1 MTRFFGWTT
10 LIVFASSLF
19 RSRCLAPAALALTGY
34 LVPAICVGQVA
45 PQRAPVQPAPQA
57 TGKPLDT
64 LTLAATNVGIKRC
77 LPAISRLSSLVLN
90 GSTGNDVLV
99 DWDRKNAD
107 GMPFFSLS
115 GVEYKNASLAFSLTA
130 VPDSQ
135 GGCSVA
141 AERISVAPFTCRSI
155 ALQELGG
162 YRAVQLLPTFTV
174 YVDEKDAGA
183 SVSLIDSPPG
193 CLLIRRHVQFD
204 WKEPVAGA
212 AQARVAGNPAAAP
225 GPVASVPQRP

>member
-1 MTRFFGWTT
+1 MP
-10 LIVFASSLF
+10 ASFLF
-19 RSRCLAPAALALTGY
+19 RRLRPVCVLSALAISLW
-34 LVPAICVGQVA
+34 PALGPAQVT
-45 PQRAPVQPAPQA
+45 PQRPPSLPAPQA
-57 TGKPLDT
+57 PGKTLDT
-64 LTLAATNVGIKRC
+64 LTLAATNVGVKRC
-77 LPAISRLSSLVLN
+77 LPAISRLSSLVLS

-135 GGCSVA
+135 GGCSIA

-204 WKEPVAGA
+204 WKEPA
-212 AQARVAGNPAAAP
+212 AATSQARPGGVPLPPQNSTPLAPAA
-225 GPVASVPQRP
+225 PVRP

>member
-1 MTRFFGWTT
+1 M
-10 LIVFASSLF
+10 VFANTLF
-19 RSRCLAPAALALTGY
+19 RSFYLILAVCVLTG
-34 LVPAICVGQVA
+34 LLGPAICLAQVS
-45 PQRAPVQPAPQA
+45 PQRVPVQPTPQA
-57 TGKPLDT
+57 VAKPLDT

-135 GGCSVA
+135 GGCSIA

-155 ALQELGG
+155 ALQELAG

-204 WKEPVAGA
+204 WKEPPAGA
-212 AQARVAGNPAAAP
+212 SQGRPGAP
-225 GPVASVPQRP
+225 SAVPPSRASVAPVPPVRP

>member
-1 MTRFFGWTT
+1 M
-10 LIVFASSLF
+10 
-19 RSRCLAPAALALTGY
+19 
-34 LVPAICVGQVA
+34 
-45 PQRAPVQPAPQA
+45 
-57 TGKPLDT
+57 
-64 LTLAATNVGIKRC
+64 
-77 LPAISRLSSLVLN
+77 LS

-135 GGCSVA
+135 GGCSIA
-141 AERISVAPFTCRSI
+141 AERISVAPFTCKSI

-204 WKEPVAGA
+204 WKEPVTSVIQGRPNVPSAGSA
-212 AQARVAGNPAAAP
+212 SPEPPA
-225 GPVASVPQRP
+225 PVRP

>member
-1 MTRFFGWTT
+1 MLACF
-10 LIVFASSLF
+10 LF
-19 RSRCLAPAALALTGY
+19 RRSCLVPAVLALTGY
-34 LVPAICVGQVA
+34 LEPAICLGQVST
-45 PQRAPVQPAPQA
+45 QRTPVQPVPQVV
-57 TGKPLDT
+57 GKPLDT

-204 WKEPVAGA
+204 WKEPAV
-212 AQARVAGNPAAAP
+212 AP
-225 GPVASVPQRP
+225 GPASVPPQRQ

>member
-1 MTRFFGWTT
+1 MPACF
-10 LIVFASSLF
+10 LF
-19 RSRCLAPAALALTGY
+19 RRRGLVPAVLAFTGTLAPAIGS
-34 LVPAICVGQVA
+34 GQVP
-45 PQRAPVQPAPQA
+45 PQRAPVQAAPQPVN
-57 TGKPLDT
+57 KPLDT
-64 LTLAATNVGIKRC
+64 LTLAAANVGVKRC

-141 AERISVAPFTCRSI
+141 AERISVAPFTCKSI
-155 ALQELGG
+155 AQQELGG

-204 WKEPVAGA
+204 WKEPA
-212 AQARVAGNPAAAP
+212 AAPRPAAAE
-225 GPVASVPQRP
+225 PQRP

>member
-1 MTRFFGWTT
+1 MFDNPI
-10 LIVFASSLF
+10 L
-19 RSRCLAPAALALTGY
+19 RSQYGAALSAVSVVLLGS
-34 LVPAICVGQVA
+34 LVVA
-45 PQRAPVQPAPQA
+45 GFLLPLKSAAQTAQRTPPQPPPPNG
-57 TGKPLDT
+57 GKLLDT
-64 LTLAATNVGIKRC
+64 LTLAATNVGVKRC
-77 LPAISRLSSLVLN
+77 LPAISRLSSLVLS

-135 GGCSVA
+135 GGCSIA
-141 AERISVAPFTCRSI
+141 AERISVAPFTCKSI

-204 WKEPVAGA
+204 WKEPVISISQGRPNVPSAGSA
-212 AQARVAGNPAAAP
+212 SPEPPA
-225 GPVASVPQRP
+225 PVRP